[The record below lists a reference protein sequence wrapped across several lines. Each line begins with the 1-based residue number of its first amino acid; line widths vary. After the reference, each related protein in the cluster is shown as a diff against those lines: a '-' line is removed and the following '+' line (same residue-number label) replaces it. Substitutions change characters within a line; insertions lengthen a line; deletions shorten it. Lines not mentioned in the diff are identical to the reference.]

1 MSPGGA
7 RALARQPP
15 RGREGEFRG
24 MKMRIL
30 ALSVALAS
38 ILASILAST
47 LPSTLASPASAQTPP
62 PKAPT
67 PALPPPSLQAPAAAL
82 PLGKLEIK
90 AYEKIAKSK
99 VAVQLSSETELGRHL
114 RGKVMASLAKRG
126 NEVGFSGGNVMRMD
140 VTYLDLSGGG
150 YDGNATIGGQPSYAS
165 PGSNPRPEMPAN
177 RFAPRDRIDAKS
189 APTLRLTLTL
199 YAVENGKVLW
209 AASSSCG
216 IYGDVQRV
224 GELMIEA
231 IFGDADK
238 SRTADAGC
246 PL

>member
-1 MSPGGA
+1 
-7 RALARQPP
+7 
-15 RGREGEFRG
+15 

-38 ILASILAST
+38 TLA
-47 LPSTLASPASAQTPP
+47 STLASPASAQTTT

-150 YDGNATIGGQPSYAS
+150 YDGNSTIGGQPSYAS
-165 PGSNPRPEMPAN
+165 PGSNPRPEMPSN
-177 RFAPRDRIDAKS
+177 RLERRDRIDVKS
-189 APTLRLTLTL
+189 APTLRITLTL
-199 YAVENGKVLW
+199 YAVDTGKVLW
-209 AASSSCG
+209 GAAASCG

-224 GELMIEA
+224 GELMVEA
-231 IFGDADK
+231 IFSDADK
-238 SRTADAGC
+238 SHIADAGC